1 MKKFEVGK
9 TYYAT
14 SACDSNCVFTI
25 TVEGRTEKTISYVQD
40 GRRRRS
46 KIRIYDGDEYIQ
58 PDNYSMSPIFRAS
71 REMEAAKKGKNV

>member
-1 MKKFEVGK
+1 MKKFEIGK

-46 KIRIYDGDEYIQ
+46 KIRIYDGDEYIR
-58 PDNYSMSPIFRAS
+58 PDNYSMSPIFRAG
-71 REMEAAKKGKNV
+71 REMEAAGKEKTA